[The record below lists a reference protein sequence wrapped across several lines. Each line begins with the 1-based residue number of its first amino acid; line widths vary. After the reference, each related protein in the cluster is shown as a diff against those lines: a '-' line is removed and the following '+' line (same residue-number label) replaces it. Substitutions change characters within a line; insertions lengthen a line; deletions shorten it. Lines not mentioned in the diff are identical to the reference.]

1 MKNIK
6 QYYQKLIKFNPD
18 KALTIYITLLIV
30 NNAMSIYLMGHYKPE
45 LSSNLNFFYLYLFLV
60 MPMYMLTI
68 YLLSFQVIEKGR
80 WIWGV
85 LPLLYFSY
93 FIFNASSSGSVF
105 DIHPSIA
112 TFYDEFIS
120 LPLLFLN
127 ALWIMCI
134 VKQSSNSILKRKP
147 ITK

>member
-6 QYYQKLIKFNPD
+6 HFYQTLIQFNPD
-18 KALTIYITLLIV
+18 KALNIYITLLIV
-30 NNAMSIYLMGHYKPE
+30 NNAMSVYLTSHYKPE

-93 FIFNASSSGSVF
+93 FIFDGSPILSIF
-105 DIHPSIA
+105 NLHPSIA
-112 TFYDEFIS
+112 TFYDTFIS
-120 LPLLFLN
+120 IPLLFLN
-127 ALWIMCI
+127 TLWIMLI
-134 VKQSSNSILKRKP
+134 VKESSNKTSKRKT